1 MNSTTTLRRYSKEK
15 PTHFVAD
22 GSPLGIQATI
32 YQEEAK
38 DRWVPIDHVSRA
50 LTPTEQKY
58 APIERESLAQSW
70 EMTQFRYYLLF
81 FIYIHTDLNWT
92 LFYFNNTAIHLL
104 GKPFTCWTDHQPLI
118 PLYNNRQK
126 TASLHISNHR
136 DKIQDLSLKMQY
148 LPGKEMPCDYGRRH
162 SIPIDHL
169 SEEEQNRLG
178 FDNGQEIIVRKIDIT
193 HSPDALKTE
202 GIKEAANRD
211 VDYQYLINAIT
222 KGRKDKHTAKMG
234 YNRVWE
240 ELCIV
245 DDLVYKGKKLVLP
258 NSHSDNCATNI
269 QTLTLDIAHEGHQGP
284 GAVKQFLRSVSGFHR
299 WTSSST
305 NEQKSAI
312 LVKPQQR

>member
-1 MNSTTTLRRYSKEK
+1 MNEVEWFGRRFTPYGVSADPKKIIIIQEKGRPSSSEDVWSLLMTCQYNAKFTFDNPTATESYEEITAPLRALPKQNCRFTWGEKQDEGYQKLTTIMNSTTTLRPYSKEK

-32 YQEEAK
+32 YQEAK

-70 EMTQFRYYLLF
+70 GMTQFRYYLL
-81 FIYIHTDLNWT
+81 
-92 LFYFNNTAIHLL
+92 
-104 GKPFTCWTDHQPLI
+104 GKQFTCWTDHQPLI

-126 TASLHISNHR
+126 TASLRISNHR
-136 DKIQDLSLKMQY
+136 DKIQDLSFKMQY
-148 LPGKEMPCDYGRRH
+148 LPGKEMPSDYGSRH
-162 SIPIDHL
+162 PTPDHL

-193 HSPDALKTE
+193 HSPDGLKTE

-222 KGRKDKHTAKMG
+222 KGLK
-234 YNRVWE
+234 
-240 ELCIV
+240 I
-245 DDLVYKGKKLVLP
+245 
-258 NSHSDNCATNI
+258 TN
-269 QTLTLDIAHEGHQGP
+269 T
-284 GAVKQFLRSVSGFHR
+284 
-299 WTSSST
+299 
-305 NEQKSAI
+305 
-312 LVKPQQR
+312 QQRWDTTEFGRNYV